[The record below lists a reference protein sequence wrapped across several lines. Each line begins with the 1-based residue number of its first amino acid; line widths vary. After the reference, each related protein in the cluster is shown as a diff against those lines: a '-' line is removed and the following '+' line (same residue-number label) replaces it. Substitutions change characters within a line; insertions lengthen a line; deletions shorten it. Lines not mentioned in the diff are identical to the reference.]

1 MHELKTSFLK
11 RSLWMGR
18 YLYSGEAVLKTMTV
32 LPLLLLADKYEVS
45 CLRRS
50 CLQFMMDH
58 VVQSPDTNRALT
70 WYQYAQVG
78 CEEKKRVE
86 VMSFKVMVKL
96 VILMVTMMIL
106 IMNLLMIMAD
116 QYVGDNL
123 LL

>member
-1 MHELKTSFLK
+1 
-11 RSLWMGR
+11 MGR

-78 CEEKKRVE
+78 CEEETRVE

-96 VILMVTMMIL
+96 VILMVTTMMM
-106 IMNLLMIMAD
+106 MNVLMIMA
-116 QYVGDNL
+116 VL
-123 LL
+123 LVIICRACCNGFCCCW